1 MGAKPLGIRINVFG
15 DLVEGDF
22 KPFGIAFRMGFH
34 VVSDIVEVHVF
45 VGCYL
50 VGVDDGGVITLS
62 EPDMVEL
69 MFDESQS
76 NGCFIYKGKDLVHVA
91 GHAHFFLQ
99 PSCRSLF
106 KAFAIAG
113 MAAAGV
119 GP

>member
-1 MGAKPLGIRINVFG
+1 MGAKTLRILTNVFG

-50 VGVDDGGVITLS
+50 VGVDDGGVITLP

-76 NGCFIYKGKDLVHVA
+76 NGCFIYKGKDLMHLA
-91 GHAHFFLQ
+91 MQSHFLHQ
-99 PSCRSLF
+99 P
-106 KAFAIAG
+106 A
-113 MAAAGV
+113 
-119 GP
+119 